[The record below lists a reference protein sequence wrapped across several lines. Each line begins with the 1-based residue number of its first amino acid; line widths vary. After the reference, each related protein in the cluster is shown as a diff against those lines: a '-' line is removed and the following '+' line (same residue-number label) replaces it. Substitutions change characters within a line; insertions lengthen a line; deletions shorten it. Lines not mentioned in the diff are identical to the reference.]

1 MNLQLIEAPVL
12 AVAEATVDPLE
23 MQKHQADIDQV
34 AQMEFP
40 DDDKA
45 ETGEW

>member
-1 MNLQLIEAPVL
+1 MNLQLVEAPVL
-12 AVAEATVDPLE
+12 AAAEAQVDPSE
-23 MQKHQADIDQV
+23 MAKYQAEIDQV